1 LWLQYFKDY
10 AFKGSLLISTDPYFH
25 EFLSRVPGTGIHF
38 RVALLSLRK
47 RTSDQPGSS
56 NARRRRTVEKLPEL
70 TDWDIKPPTGA
81 QMAYAVSLC
90 AQLGIVLPAATRRS
104 RGLMQTFLA
113 EAKALVSKRE

>member
-1 LWLQYFKDY
+1 MNFYLVCPEL
-10 AFKGSLLISTDPYFH
+10 
-25 EFLSRVPGTGIHF
+25 EFTLELPFSPLGREQVTSQVRRMQEDEGQSRSFEYRLAEELSRLI
-38 RVALLSLRK
+38 
-47 RTSDQPGSS
+47 
-56 NARRRRTVEKLPEL
+56 PEL

-113 EAKALVSKRE
+113 EAKALVSQRD

>member
-1 LWLQYFKDY
+1 MNFYLVCPELEFTLELPFSPLGREQV
-10 AFKGSLLISTDPYFH
+10 ISQVRRMQEDEGQSRSFEYRLA
-25 EFLSRVPGTGIHF
+25 EELSRLI
-38 RVALLSLRK
+38 
-47 RTSDQPGSS
+47 
-56 NARRRRTVEKLPEL
+56 PEL

-113 EAKALVSKRE
+113 EAKALVGQRD

>member
-1 LWLQYFKDY
+1 MNFYLVCPELEFTLELPFSPLGREQV
-10 AFKGSLLISTDPYFH
+10 ISQVRRMQEDEGQSRSFEYRLA
-25 EFLSRVPGTGIHF
+25 EELSRLIP
-38 RVALLSLRK
+38 
-47 RTSDQPGSS
+47 D
-56 NARRRRTVEKLPEL
+56 L

-113 EAKALVSKRE
+113 EAKALVGQRD

>member
-1 LWLQYFKDY
+1 MNFYLVCPELEFTLELPFSPLGREQV
-10 AFKGSLLISTDPYFH
+10 ISQVRRMQEDEGQSRSFEYRLA
-25 EFLSRVPGTGIHF
+25 EELSRLI
-38 RVALLSLRK
+38 
-47 RTSDQPGSS
+47 
-56 NARRRRTVEKLPEL
+56 PEL

-113 EAKALVSKRE
+113 EAKALVSQRD

>member
-1 LWLQYFKDY
+1 MNFYLVCPEL
-10 AFKGSLLISTDPYFH
+10 
-25 EFLSRVPGTGIHF
+25 EFTLELPFSPLGREQVTSQVRRMQEDEGQSRSFEYRLAEELSRRI
-38 RVALLSLRK
+38 
-47 RTSDQPGSS
+47 
-56 NARRRRTVEKLPEL
+56 PEL

-113 EAKALVSKRE
+113 EAKALVSQRD